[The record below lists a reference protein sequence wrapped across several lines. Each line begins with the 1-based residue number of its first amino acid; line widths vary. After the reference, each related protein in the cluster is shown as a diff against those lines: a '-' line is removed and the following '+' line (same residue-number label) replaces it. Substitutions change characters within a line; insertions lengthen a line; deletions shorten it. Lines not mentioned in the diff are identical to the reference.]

1 MSIQSRRN
9 SLFKSSISIRTINN
23 AATKFS
29 AGLKAAR
36 KNADEIIK
44 TTRQRNIFKSK
55 LVRNDNKF
63 FRQRQENIRRKN
75 REDELE
81 ASSVQGVPKTQGSI
95 LAKSTRG
102 FLGRMLDFLGILLIG
117 WAINNLPKIIS
128 GIQGLIK
135 RISSVTGILGFF
147 IDSIQTILSGIGT
160 VIQSTLSTFL
170 KFDFLGDKKEIEEG
184 IEKTQ
189 TGLVAVQQGLVRA
202 VSDFSEDPKAS
213 ADLGLENPPGLDV
226 PPPGTE
232 NKEDERGNAELNQSP
247 EITAEKKEIDEI
259 TDDIQ
264 KSSDD
269 EEEKENVVE
278 GKSEDV
284 EGIKNNLE
292 SVVKDDA
299 SNQSTG
305 GGGSGA
311 FTPPS
316 SEGLEDPTKII
327 KKKEKELLSKRDSSK
342 SFMSVPRTSFLETPN
357 SVEKINQSLTSKDL
371 TQSNRGELVAS
382 LEITDEM
389 KSQVLTPAKKEI
401 ADKVTG
407 KRKSKST
414 IIIMQQPS
422 TGNNNSMKKMSGGD
436 TSNMISKVDDEKLLM
451 KMQSVSALKFF

>member
-147 IDSIQTILSGIGT
+147 IDSIKTILSGIGT

-189 TGLVAVQQGLVRA
+189 TGLVAVQQGLVTA
-202 VSDFSEDPKAS
+202 VSDFSEDPIAS
-213 ADLGLENPPGLDV
+213 ANLGLENPPGLDV

-232 NKEDERGNAELNQSP
+232 KKEDEEGNAELEPP
-247 EITAEKKEIDEI
+247 EITAEKKEIDKI

-284 EGIKNNLE
+284 EGVKNNLE
-292 SVVKDDA
+292 SVVKEDA

-305 GGGSGA
+305 GGGSSA

-316 SEGLEDPTKII
+316 SEGLEDPTNAI

-371 TQSNRGELVAS
+371 SQSNRGELVAS

-389 KSQVLTPAKKEI
+389 KSQVLTPAKREI

-414 IIIMQQPS
+414 IIIMQQPP
-422 TGNNNSMKKMSGGD
+422 TGNNNSMKKMSGGG

>member
-1 MSIQSRRN
+1 
-9 SLFKSSISIRTINN
+9 
-23 AATKFS
+23 
-29 AGLKAAR
+29 
-36 KNADEIIK
+36 
-44 TTRQRNIFKSK
+44 
-55 LVRNDNKF
+55 
-63 FRQRQENIRRKN
+63 
-75 REDELE
+75 
-81 ASSVQGVPKTQGSI
+81 
-95 LAKSTRG
+95 
-102 FLGRMLDFLGILLIG
+102 MLDFLGILLIG

-160 VIQSTLSTFL
+160 VIKSTLSTFL
-170 KFDFLGDKKEIEEG
+170 KFDFLRDRKEVEEG

-189 TGLVAVQQGLVRA
+189 TGLVAVQQGLVGA

-213 ADLGLENPPGLDV
+213 AALGLPIPPGLDV

-232 NKEDERGNAELNQSP
+232 NNEDEKGNVELSQSP

-305 GGGSGA
+305 GGGSSA

-316 SEGLEDPTKII
+316 IEGLEDPTKII

-342 SFMSVPRTSFLETPN
+342 SFMSVSRTSFLETPN

-407 KRKSKST
+407 KRKPKST
-414 IIIMQQPS
+414 IIIMQQQA

>member
-184 IEKTQ
+184 LEKTQ
-189 TGLVAVQQGLVRA
+189 TGLVAVQQGLVTA
-202 VSDFSEDPKAS
+202 VSDFSEDPVAS
-213 ADLGLENPPGLDV
+213 ANLGLENPPGLDV
-226 PPPGTE
+226 PRPGTE
-232 NKEDERGNAELNQSP
+232 NNEDEKGNAELSQSP

-269 EEEKENVVE
+269 EEVKENVVE

-305 GGGSGA
+305 GGGSSA

>member
-1 MSIQSRRN
+1 MSIQARRN

-184 IEKTQ
+184 LEKTQ
-189 TGLVAVQQGLVRA
+189 TGLVAVQQGLVTA
-202 VSDFSEDPKAS
+202 VSDFSEDPIAS
-213 ADLGLENPPGLDV
+213 ANLGLENPPGLDV

-232 NKEDERGNAELNQSP
+232 NKEDEKGNAELNQSP
-247 EITAEKKEIDEI
+247 EINAEKKEIDEI
-259 TDDIQ
+259 TDDVQ

-284 EGIKNNLE
+284 EGVKNNLE
-292 SVVKDDA
+292 SVVKEDA

-305 GGGSGA
+305 GGGSSA

-316 SEGLEDPTKII
+316 SEGLEDPTKNI
-327 KKKEKELLSKRDSSK
+327 KKKEKELLSKTDSSK
-342 SFMSVPRTSFLETPN
+342 SFISVPRTSFLETPN

-414 IIIMQQPS
+414 IIIMQQPP

-451 KMQSVSALKFF
+451 KMQTVSALKFL